1 MIKLIS
7 VNDYIWDSVGYSAVG
22 TVLNSVRGNVRAF
35 TGFSIRHYISDCR
48 FIKFFFRDMVKY
60 NYESKRTNC

>member
-7 VNDYIWDSVGYSAVG
+7 VNDYIWNSVGYSAGG
-22 TVLNSVRGNVRAF
+22 TVLNSVCGNVRAF
-35 TGFSIRHYISDCR
+35 TQFSIRHYISDCR